1 VVERKST
8 DGSEFCSF
16 CWAIESGDPGNTAE
30 YQRLFAPSPAP
41 CRVIQREA
49 AWSAFVALGPI
60 APGNLLI
67 VPDRHNVCLAELSDS
82 DLTNIEDAAIRL
94 SSELQEWD
102 EDVLWFEHGGDPT
115 CEPSITCMEHVH
127 LQIVPTRRGVLE
139 TVSRELGK
147 GVRVEGLRSLN
158 AQGEIGGYLF
168 VHSGSED
175 RSIIFPNSQLESQYM
190 RRLLFR
196 YIGEPNAWNWRR
208 EGRKDAILETIRRLE
223 HLRDWSRESAN

>member
-1 VVERKST
+1 VVVERNSM
-8 DGSEFCSF
+8 DGREFCTF

-30 YQRLFAPSPAP
+30 YQSLFAPTPAP

-82 DLTNIEDAAIRL
+82 DLMNIEDATIRL

-102 EDVLWFEHGGDPT
+102 EDVVWFEHGGDPT
-115 CEPSITCMEHVH
+115 CEPNVACIEHVH
-127 LQIVPTRRGVLE
+127 LQIVPIRLGVLE
-139 TVSRELGK
+139 AVSRELGQ

-158 AQGEIGGYLF
+158 SEREIGKYLF
-168 VHSGSED
+168 VHSVSEE
-175 RSIIFPNSQLESQYM
+175 RSMIFRNSELESQYM

-196 YIGEPNAWNWRR
+196 VIGEPSSWNWRR
-208 EGRKDAILETIRRLE
+208 EGRKDTILETMRRFE
-223 HLRDWSRESAN
+223 KFKRSE